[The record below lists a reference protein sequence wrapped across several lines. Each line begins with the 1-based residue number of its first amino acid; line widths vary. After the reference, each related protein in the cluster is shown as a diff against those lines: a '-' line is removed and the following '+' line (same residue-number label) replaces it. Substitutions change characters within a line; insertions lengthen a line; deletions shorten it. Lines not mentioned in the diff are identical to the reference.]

1 MPHSDV
7 SSSRDLSEHGI
18 KTVGPIP
25 MHFNFLRLFLATE
38 KYDMIF
44 ENYYANEQ
52 LFSLNMDITRATF
65 KERLSTKLIAVAHD
79 MFYLRTFQEGEVER
93 ALKFE
98 KLERLV
104 FNEVDLVLTVNAHM
118 ASSLSKH
125 FVNQNFGTLSFTFDY
140 ALTEGSMR
148 VAHHNVHE
156 PWIERSGILYVAAD
170 NPTNQ
175 QTLRFLCASMSKGDS
190 RNHVQLH
197 VYGTVPNLPECASI
211 TNVIHH
217 GVATE
222 EAIVAAAIKSRL
234 FVVPCLTNVGISTK
248 IVKFL
253 SLGIPV
259 LSTALCADNMPGS
272 REKDFPVLVLPLAE
286 FAESMFKAYADEKLF
301 LKLHAK
307 SKKYYQKYF
316 SSRALRKNLH
326 AVHVHVSKITN
337 GVERA
342 YSMQYRKRVLVWDVS
357 EVASLSFS
365 SLNAV
370 KGSLK
375 HFSIKST
382 QYCQMGV
389 PSIYLQWQWPLRTE
403 RPNCC
408 PEGTCVLVHV
418 VAWEMG
424 HIPKVWTKFL
434 NNSVDYVWT
443 LSEYSSRMFL
453 SAGIDEMKLQTIP
466 LGVNC
471 SNQSRSA
478 CSIRG
483 IEAELTESQKTQTF
497 L

>member
-1 MPHSDV
+1 MMLVSLLTYLCAQLLSVLKHSKLANSRPKVLITHMFLPSKRRGGDLFDRSYAIGMAQIGWDVTWLYYVPEVPHSDV

-175 QTLRFLCASMSKGDS
+175 QTLSFYVHRCQKAI
-190 RNHVQLH
+190 H
-197 VYGTVPNLPECASI
+197 EI
-211 TNVIHH
+211 T
-217 GVATE
+217 
-222 EAIVAAAIKSRL
+222 
-234 FVVPCLTNVGISTK
+234 
-248 IVKFL
+248 
-253 SLGIPV
+253 
-259 LSTALCADNMPGS
+259 
-272 REKDFPVLVLPLAE
+272 
-286 FAESMFKAYADEKLF
+286 
-301 LKLHAK
+301 
-307 SKKYYQKYF
+307 F
-316 SSRALRKNLH
+316 S
-326 AVHVHVSKITN
+326 
-337 GVERA
+337 
-342 YSMQYRKRVLVWDVS
+342 
-357 EVASLSFS
+357 
-365 SLNAV
+365 
-370 KGSLK
+370 
-375 HFSIKST
+375 
-382 QYCQMGV
+382 C
-389 PSIYLQWQWPLRTE
+389 
-403 RPNCC
+403 
-408 PEGTCVLVHV
+408 TCM
-418 VAWEMG
+418 E
-424 HIPKVWTKFL
+424 PF
-434 NNSVDYVWT
+434 
-443 LSEYSSRMFL
+443 
-453 SAGIDEMKLQTIP
+453 
-466 LGVNC
+466 
-471 SNQSRSA
+471 
-478 CSIRG
+478 
-483 IEAELTESQKTQTF
+483 QTF
-497 L
+497 LNVRA